1 LVAAVSSRHKIQN
14 NNLFDFVNKLY
25 LTESGDETIAYLDK
39 KTMLQS
45 RLMILQITQ

>member
-1 LVAAVSSRHKIQN
+1 LVAAVSRHEIQN

-25 LTESGDETIAYLDK
+25 LTESGDEAIAYLDK
-39 KTMLQS
+39 KTMFQS